1 MLGFA
6 VSKSATTS
14 TRRCCVHSFKTLS
27 QILLLI
33 GCSLAPIWAQTSPA
47 QAAKEPD
54 HFDLSS
60 VDTAIDPC
68 VDFYQY
74 SCKKWLD
81 NNPIPA
87 DQVAWGHGAKLALW
101 NQYVLKEVLEKASS
115 ANASRSGVDQ
125 EIGDYYAACMD
136 ESAIDAKGIA
146 VLKPELDLIDALKS
160 KTQLAGEL
168 AHLHAITSQLEP
180 PTDSGF
186 QTALFGFSS
195 GQDLDDASK
204 VVATL
209 DQGGLG
215 LPDRDYYLKDDAKSV
230 ETRQQYVTHL
240 QKTFE
245 LLGEN
250 SATAAAHAKTV
261 MDIETALAKV
271 SMDIVLR
278 RDPANLNHKLSAQEL
293 RALTPD
299 FSWDEYLKDV
309 QAPSTIHYLVTAPD
323 FFKGVNQL
331 IKTESLD
338 NWKTYLRWQ
347 LVTASSSLMGQPFV
361 EEKFDFYGRKLVG
374 QKEQRARWRRCTQF
388 VDRDLGEALGQ
399 AYVDQTFGAEGKAR
413 MLKMVQALEVALG
426 TDIQQ
431 LDWMSDTTKKEA
443 LVKLHGFE
451 GKIGYPNQWR
461 DYSSVK
467 IVRDDLLGDAYR
479 SGQFEFHRQL
489 EKIGK
494 PVDRGEWGMTP
505 PTVNAY
511 YDPQLNTINF
521 PAGILQ
527 PPYFDKQMDDAVNF
541 GSIGAVIGHEMTHG
555 FDDEG
560 RQFDPTGNL
569 RDWWT
574 PQDGKEFEHRAQ
586 CIVDEY
592 SGFEATP
599 GTKLN
604 GKLTLGEN
612 TADNGGTRIALMAL
626 QNTLSA
632 EGKSAEKID
641 GFTAEQTFFIAF
653 GQSWCDNLTPEFL
666 RLIAQSNPHSPPQF
680 RVNGVVSNM
689 PEFQKAFGCK
699 KGQPMVRD
707 NACHVW

>member
-1 MLGFA
+1 M
-6 VSKSATTS
+6 
-14 TRRCCVHSFKTLS
+14 RSFKIFS
-27 QILLLI
+27 QILI
-33 GCSLAPIWAQTSPA
+33 FSCCSLAAAWAQTSLA
-47 QAAKEPD
+47 QAPKEPD
-54 HFDLSS
+54 HFDLNS
-60 VDTAIDPC
+60 VDTSIDPC

-81 NNPIPA
+81 SNPIPG
-87 DQVAWGHGAKLALW
+87 DQASWGHGAKLSLW
-101 NQYVLKEVLEKASS
+101 NQSVLKDVLEKASN
-115 ANASRSGVDQ
+115 ANASRSVVNQ

-136 ESAIDAKGIA
+136 ESAINAKGISA
-146 VLKPELDLIDALKS
+146 LKPELDRIDALKS
-160 KTQLAGEL
+160 KMQLAGEL
-168 AHLHAITSQLEP
+168 AHLHAITTQLEP
-180 PTDSGF
+180 PTDSGAE
-186 QTALFGFSS
+186 TALFGFTS

-204 VVATL
+204 VVASL

-215 LPDRDYYLKDDAKSV
+215 LLDRDYYLNDDAKSV

-250 SATAAAHAKTV
+250 SATATAHAKTV
-261 MDIETALAKV
+261 MEMETALAKA
-271 SMDIVLR
+271 SMNIVLR

-309 QAPSTIHYLVTAPD
+309 QAPATLHYLVASPD

-331 IKTESLD
+331 IKSESLD

-347 LVTASSSLMGQPFV
+347 LVSASSSLMGQPFV

-374 QKEQRARWRRCTQF
+374 QKEQRPRWRRCTQF

-443 LVKLHGFE
+443 LVKLKGFE
-451 GKIGYPNQWR
+451 GKIGYPDQWR
-461 DYSSVK
+461 DYSSIK
-467 IVRDDLLGDAYR
+467 IVRDDLLGDAFR
-479 SGQFEFHRQL
+479 SGAFELHRQM

-527 PPYFDKQMDDAVNF
+527 PPYFDKTKDDAVNF

-560 RQFDPTGNL
+560 RKFDPTGNL

-574 PQDGKEFEHRAQ
+574 EQDGKEFERRAQ
-586 CIVDEY
+586 CIADEY

-599 GTKLN
+599 GTKVN

-626 QNTLSA
+626 KNTLA
-632 EGKSAEKID
+632 ADGKSDEKID

-653 GQSWCDNLTPEFL
+653 GQGWCDNLTPEFL
-666 RLIAQSNPHSPPQF
+666 RVIAQSNPHSPPQF

-689 PEFQKAFGCK
+689 PEFQKAFNCK

>member
-1 MLGFA
+1 
-6 VSKSATTS
+6 V
-14 TRRCCVHSFKTLS
+14 RSFKIFS
-27 QILLLI
+27 QILILAC
-33 GCSLAPIWAQTSPA
+33 CSLTAAWAQTSSA
-47 QAAKEPD
+47 EAAKEPD
-54 HFDLSS
+54 HFDLNS
-60 VDTAIDPC
+60 VDTSIDPC

-87 DQVAWGHGAKLALW
+87 DQAAWGHGAKLSLW
-101 NQYVLKEVLEKASS
+101 NQSVLKDVLEKASS
-115 ANASRSGVDQ
+115 TNASHSVVNQ

-136 ESAIDAKGIA
+136 EPAIDAKGIA
-146 VLKPELDLIDALKS
+146 VLKPELDLIDALTS
-160 KTQLAGEL
+160 KAQLAGEL

-180 PTDSGF
+180 PTDSGSE
-186 QTALFGFSS
+186 TALFGFSS

-204 VVATL
+204 VVASL

-215 LPDRDYYLKDDAKSV
+215 LPDRDYYLNDDAKSV

-240 QKTFE
+240 QKTFA

-250 SATAAAHAKTV
+250 STTAAAHAKTV
-261 MDIETALAKV
+261 MEMETALAKA
-271 SMDIVLR
+271 SMNIVLR
-278 RDPANLNHKLSAQEL
+278 RDPANLNHKLSVQEL
-293 RALTPD
+293 HALTPD
-299 FSWDEYLKDV
+299 FSWDEYLKDI
-309 QAPSTIHYLVTAPD
+309 QAPATIHYLVASPD
-323 FFKGVNQL
+323 FFKGANQL
-331 IKTESLD
+331 IKSESLA

-374 QKEQRARWRRCTQF
+374 QKEQRPRWRRCTQY

-413 MLKMVQALEVALG
+413 MLKMVQALEIALG

-461 DYSSVK
+461 DYSSIK
-467 IVRDDLLGDAYR
+467 IVRDDLLGNAFR

-527 PPYFDKQMDDAVNF
+527 PPYFDKEMDDAVNF

-560 RQFDPTGNL
+560 RKFDPTGNL

-574 PQDGKEFEHRAQ
+574 AQDGKEFERRAQ
-586 CIVDEY
+586 CIADEY

-599 GTKLN
+599 GIKVN

-626 QNTLSA
+626 QNTLLA
-632 EGKSAEKID
+632 EGKSDEKIE

-666 RLIAQSNPHSPPQF
+666 RVIAQSNPHSPPLF

-689 PEFQKAFGCK
+689 PEFQKAFNCK

>member
-1 MLGFA
+1 
-6 VSKSATTS
+6 V
-14 TRRCCVHSFKTLS
+14 RSFKTFS
-27 QILLLI
+27 QILI
-33 GCSLAPIWAQTSPA
+33 FSCCSLAAAWTQTSSA
-47 QAAKEPD
+47 QAPKEPD
-54 HFDLSS
+54 HFDLNS
-60 VDTAIDPC
+60 VDTSLDPC

-87 DQVAWGHGAKLALW
+87 DQAAWGHGAKLSLW
-101 NQYVLKEVLEKASS
+101 NQSVLKDVLEKASS
-115 ANASRSGVDQ
+115 ANASRSVVNQ

-136 ESAIDAKGIA
+136 ESAINAKGIA
-146 VLKPELDLIDALKS
+146 VLKPELDRIDALKS
-160 KTQLAGEL
+160 KTQLAREL

-180 PTDSGF
+180 PTDSGAE
-186 QTALFGFSS
+186 TALFGFTS

-204 VVATL
+204 VVASL

-215 LPDRDYYLKDDAKSV
+215 LLDRDYYLKDDAKSV

-250 SATAAAHAKTV
+250 SATATAHAKTV
-261 MDIETALAKV
+261 MEMETALAKA
-271 SMDIVLR
+271 SMNIVLR
-278 RDPANLNHKLSAQEL
+278 RDPANLDHKLSAQEL
-293 RALTPD
+293 RTLTPD

-309 QAPSTIHYLVTAPD
+309 QAPATLHYLVASPD

-331 IKTESLD
+331 IKSESLD

-347 LVTASSSLMGQPFV
+347 LVSASSSLMGQSFV

-374 QKEQRARWRRCTQF
+374 QKEQRPRWRRCTQF

-431 LDWMSDTTKKEA
+431 LDWMSETTKKEA
-443 LVKLHGFE
+443 LVKLHGIE

-461 DYSSVK
+461 DYSSIK
-467 IVRDDLLGDAYR
+467 IVRDDLLGDAFR
-479 SGQFEFHRQL
+479 SGEFEFHRQM

-560 RQFDPTGNL
+560 RKFDPTGNL

-574 PQDGKEFEHRAQ
+574 EQDGKEFERRAQ
-586 CIVDEY
+586 CIANEY

-599 GTKLN
+599 GTKVN

-626 QNTLSA
+626 QNTLA
-632 EGKSAEKID
+632 ADGKSDEKID

-666 RLIAQSNPHSPPQF
+666 RVIAQSNPHSPPQF

-689 PEFQKAFGCK
+689 PEFQKAFNCK

>member
-1 MLGFA
+1 
-6 VSKSATTS
+6 
-14 TRRCCVHSFKTLS
+14 VHSFKIFA
-27 QILLLI
+27 QILILT
-33 GCSLAPIWAQTSPA
+33 GCSVTAALAQTSAA

-54 HFDLSS
+54 HFDVHS
-60 VDTAIDPC
+60 VDTSVDPC

-81 NNPIPA
+81 SNPIPA
-87 DQVAWGHGAKLALW
+87 DQAAWGHGGKLALW
-101 NQYVLKEVLEKASS
+101 NQFVLKDVLEKASS
-115 ANASRSGVDQ
+115 NDPNRSPVEQ
-125 EIGDYYAACMD
+125 KIGDYYASCMD
-136 ESAIDAKGIA
+136 ESGIDAKGIA
-146 VLKPELDLIDALKS
+146 AIKPELDRIDALKS
-160 KTQLAGEL
+160 KTQLAVEL
-168 AHLHAITSQLEP
+168 AHLHGITFQLEP
-180 PTDSGF
+180 STDSGAE
-186 QTALFGFSS
+186 TALFGFTSS
-195 GQDLDDASK
+195 QDLDDAST
-204 VVATL
+204 VVASL

-215 LPDRDYYLKDDAKSV
+215 LLDRDYYLKDDAKSV
-230 ETRQQYVTHL
+230 EIRQQYVAHV
-240 QKTFE
+240 QKTLE

-250 SATAAAHAKTV
+250 SAPAGVHAKAV
-261 MDIETALAKV
+261 MGMETALAKA

-278 RDPANLNHKLSAQEL
+278 RDPANLNHKLSAKEL

-299 FSWDEYLKDV
+299 FLWDDYLKDV
-309 QAPSTIHYLVTAPD
+309 QAPSTLHYLVASPD

-331 IKTESLD
+331 IKSESLE

-347 LVTASSSLMGQPFV
+347 LVTASSSLLGQSFV
-361 EEKFDFYGRKLVG
+361 EEKFDFYGRKLIG
-374 QKEQRARWRRCTQF
+374 QKEQRPRWRRCTQF

-399 AYVDQTFGAEGKAR
+399 AYVDRTFGAEGKAR

-426 TDIQQ
+426 SDIQQ

-443 LVKLHGFE
+443 LVKLKGFE
-451 GKIGYPNQWR
+451 GKIGYPDQWR

-467 IVRDDLLGDAYR
+467 IVRDDLVGDAYR
-479 SGQFEFHRQL
+479 SGEFEFHRQL
-489 EKIGK
+489 AKIGK

-527 PPYFDKQMDDAVNF
+527 PPYFDKQMSDAVNF
-541 GSIGAVIGHEMTHG
+541 GSIGSVIGHEMTHG

-560 RQFDPTGNL
+560 RKFDSTGNL

-574 PQDGKEFEHRAQ
+574 AQDGKEFEHRAQ

-599 GTKLN
+599 GVQVN

-626 QNTLSA
+626 QNIMAA
-632 EGKSAEKID
+632 EGKGEEKID
-641 GFTAEQTFFIAF
+641 GFSPEQTFFIAF
-653 GQSWCDNLTPEFL
+653 GQSWCSNLTPQLL
-666 RLIAQSNPHSPPQF
+666 RVAAQSNPHSPPQF

-699 KGQPMVRD
+699 QGQPMVRD

>member
-1 MLGFA
+1 M
-6 VSKSATTS
+6 
-14 TRRCCVHSFKTLS
+14 RSFKTFS
-27 QILLLI
+27 QILLLT
-33 GCSLAPIWAQTSPA
+33 GCSLIAARAQTTAA

-54 HFDLSS
+54 HFDLNAVDKS
-60 VDTAIDPC
+60 VDPC

-81 NNPIPA
+81 NNPIPS
-87 DQVAWGHGAKLALW
+87 DQASWGHGAKLALW
-101 NQYVLKEVLEKASS
+101 NQFVLKDVVEKASS
-115 ANASRSGVDQ
+115 SDPGRSAVEK
-125 EIGDYYAACMD
+125 EIGDYYASCMD
-136 ESAIDAKGIA
+136 ESGIDAKGIGG
-146 VLKPELDLIDALKS
+146 LKPELDRIDALKG
-160 KTQLAGEL
+160 KGQLGGYL
-168 AHLHAITSQLEP
+168 AHLHAITFQLEP
-180 PTDSGF
+180 ATDSGAE
-186 QTALFGFSS
+186 TALFGFSS

-204 VVATL
+204 VVAQL

-230 ETRQQYVTHL
+230 ETRQQYVAHL
-240 QKTFE
+240 EKTFE

-250 SATAAAHAKTV
+250 SATAGAHAKTV
-261 MDIETALAKV
+261 MEIETALAKV

-278 RDPANLNHKLSAQEL
+278 RDPANLNHKMSAQEL
-293 RALTPD
+293 RALTPE

-309 QAPSTIHYLVTAPD
+309 QAPATMHYLVAAPD

-331 IKTESLD
+331 IKAQSLD
-338 NWKTYLRWQ
+338 HLKTYLRWQ
-347 LVTASSSLMGQPFV
+347 LVTASSSLLGQPWV

-374 QKEQRARWRRCTQF
+374 QKQQRPRWRRCTQY

-399 AYVDQTFGAEGKAR
+399 AYVDRTFGAEGKAR
-413 MLKMVQALEVALG
+413 MLKMVQALETSLG
-426 TDIQQ
+426 TDIEQ

-443 LVKLHGFE
+443 IVKLKGFE

-461 DYSSVK
+461 DYSSIK
-467 IVRDDLLGDAYR
+467 IVRDDLLGNAFR
-479 SGQFEFHRQL
+479 SGEFEQRRVL
-489 EKIGK
+489 EKIGR

-527 PPYFDKQMDDAVNF
+527 PPYFDKQKDDAVNF

-560 RQFDPTGNL
+560 RKFDPTGNL

-574 PQDGKEFEHRAQ
+574 EQDGKEFERRAQ
-586 CIVDEY
+586 CVADEY

-599 GTKLN
+599 GTKIN

-626 QNTLSA
+626 HNILAA
-632 EGKSAEKID
+632 EGKSDEKID
-641 GFTAEQTFFIAF
+641 GFSADQTFFIAY
-653 GQSWCDNLTPEFL
+653 GQAWCSNLTPQLL
-666 RLIAQSNPHSPPQF
+666 RVIAQSNPHSPPQF

>member
-1 MLGFA
+1 M
-6 VSKSATTS
+6 SS
-14 TRRCCVHSFKTLS
+14 CKTFS
-27 QILLLI
+27 YILILFC
-33 GCSLAPIWAQTSPA
+33 CSLATAWAQTSSAAA
-47 QAAKEPD
+47 QAAKDPD
-54 HFDLSS
+54 HLDLDS
-60 VDTAIDPC
+60 VDKSIDPC

-81 NNPIPA
+81 HNPIPG
-87 DQVAWGHGAKLALW
+87 DQAAWGHGTKLALW
-101 NQYVLKEVLEKASS
+101 NQYVLKDVLDKASS
-115 ANASRSGVDQ
+115 DQPGRSLVEK
-125 EIGDYYAACMD
+125 EIGDYYASCMD
-136 ESAIDAKGIA
+136 ESGIDAKGVAPI
-146 VLKPELDLIDALKS
+146 KPELDRIDALQS
-160 KTQLAGEL
+160 KPQLAGEL
-168 AHLHAITSQLEP
+168 AHLHAITVQLEP
-180 PTDSGF
+180 PTDSGAE
-186 QTALFGFSS
+186 TALFGFAS

-215 LPDRDYYLKDDAKSV
+215 LPDRDYYLKDDPKSV
-230 ETRQQYVTHL
+230 ETRQQYLTHL

-245 LLGEN
+245 LLGDN
-250 SATAAAHAKTV
+250 AAAAGAHAKTV
-261 MDIETALAKV
+261 MEMETALAKV
-271 SMDIVLR
+271 SMDIVRR

-299 FSWDEYLKDV
+299 FSWDQYLKDV
-309 QAPSTIHYLVTAPD
+309 QAPATPHYLVASPA
-323 FFKGVNQL
+323 FFQGVNEL
-331 IKTESLD
+331 IKSQSLD
-338 NWKTYLRWQ
+338 NWKTYLRWH
-347 LVTASSSLMGQPFV
+347 LATASSSMLASALV

-374 QKEQRARWRRCTQF
+374 QKQQRPRWRRCTQF

-399 AYVDQTFGAEGKAR
+399 AYVDRTFGAEGKAR
-413 MLKMVQALEVALG
+413 MLKMVQALETALG

-443 LVKLHGFE
+443 GVKLKGFE
-451 GKIGYPNQWR
+451 GKIGFPDNWR
-461 DYSSVK
+461 DYSSVT
-467 IVRDDLLGDAYR
+467 IVRDDLAGNVYR
-479 SGQFEFHRQL
+479 SGEFEFRRQL
-489 EKIGK
+489 QKIGK

-527 PPYFDKQMDDAVNF
+527 PPYFDKAMDDAVNF

-560 RQFDPTGNL
+560 RKFDPTGNL

-574 PQDGKEFEHRAQ
+574 EQDGKEFERRAQ
-586 CIVDEY
+586 CVADEY

-612 TADNGGTRIALMAL
+612 TADNGGTRIALLAL
-626 QNTLSA
+626 QNTLAA
-632 EGKSAEKID
+632 EGKSGEKID
-641 GFTAEQTFFIAF
+641 GLSVEQAFFIAF
-653 GQSWCDNLTPEFL
+653 GQSWCENLTPEFL